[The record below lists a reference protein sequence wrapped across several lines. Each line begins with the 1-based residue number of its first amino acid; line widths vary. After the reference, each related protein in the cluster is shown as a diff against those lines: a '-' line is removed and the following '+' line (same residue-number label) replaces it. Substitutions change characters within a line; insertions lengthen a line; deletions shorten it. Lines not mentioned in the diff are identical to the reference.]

1 MQPIDISRAFYAE
14 HTSSAQK
21 YRTEASMAD
30 RETIITDGSGGGSLG
45 TGMIAV
51 LILVLVLLFAGGY
64 LVINHGS
71 SPSSV
76 TVDVP
81 KVTVNTPPKS

>member
-1 MQPIDISRAFYAE
+1 
-14 HTSSAQK
+14 
-21 YRTEASMAD
+21 
-30 RETIITDGSGGGSLG
+30 
-45 TGMIAV
+45 MIAV

-71 SPSSV
+71 SNGV